1 MDDLISRQEVI
12 DVLEKTFE
20 RYRMAWSPNKEEDY
34 GGFASAV
41 PKAINDIPTAYDVDK
56 VVEEIQQRME
66 YVKGATKYGN
76 KNAEEMHN
84 SYSTVMLYEVAD
96 DVEDIIDIVRKGGVN
111 EID

>member
-20 RYRMAWSPNKEEDY
+20 RYRMTWSPNKEEDY

-56 VVEEIQQRME
+56 VIDQL
-66 YVKGATKYGN
+66 
-76 KNAEEMHN
+76 
-84 SYSTVMLYEVAD
+84 S
-96 DVEDIIDIVRKGGVN
+96 DIVYEYKKLYLLDYPHALAIVKRGGVK
-111 EID
+111 